1 MLTELRS
8 IVNKVTSSQSLD
20 EALFALVRLTKQ
32 AMNLDCCSVYLADY
46 ARQEFVLMAS
56 DGLAVSAQGQAS
68 VSFNE
73 GVVGLVGQRE
83 EPINLADVQ
92 SHPRFKYLPEVQED
106 QFRSFLGTPIIHQR
120 KVLGVLVAQQVS
132 LRSFDESEES
142 FVVTLAAQL
151 ATVIAH
157 ALAVGFS
164 PSSLNQQ
171 QSKVH
176 HGVSGSAGVAVA
188 PAFVAKHQ
196 DSLMDVVVENCSDMA
211 FEKQVIL
218 KATERT
224 RAELY
229 TLSEQLS
236 AQLPKDVLAIFESYQ
251 HMLAEQGLL
260 GDILNK
266 IDENYKACS
275 AIKLVVDNYVSQ
287 FELMSDPYLKERA
300 SDVRDLGQRLLQQVL
315 RSHLDLNKL
324 PENFILVANE
334 VTASMLAEYPS
345 DRLQGIVSVKGGANS
360 HAAILSRA
368 MGIPAIMG
376 LDIAISQLSEQEL
389 IVNGYNGELI
399 VSPGDA
405 VRNEYL
411 QLQEQELE
419 LQKLVISEADQ
430 AAVSLDGH
438 RAKLLINAG
447 LSADSSNANQLG
459 EDGVGLYRTEIP
471 FILRDSF
478 PSEQEQY
485 ALYKEILSQYKG
497 KSVCMRTLDV
507 GGDKQLPYF
516 PIIEENPF
524 LGWRGIRLTLDHP
537 EIFLLQAKA
546 MYRAGVELGNLSI
559 MLPMVSDL
567 GEMDE
572 AIRLLDQ
579 AWYEVLDKYDFAK
592 EPVRP
597 QLGVMIE
604 VPSAIYLLPELAE
617 RVDFWSVGSNDLTQY
632 MLAVDRNNVRVAKLY
647 DTFHPAVLR
656 ALNDIIQQAQRYNV
670 PVSVCGELAGDPVG
684 AVILM
689 AMGYRKLSMNGFNLA
704 RIKYVLRHSDLGQ
717 LQRALQRALAMD
729 TGVAIRELF
738 ADYLEQQGVGGLVRA
753 GK

>member
-1 MLTELRS
+1 LLTELRT
-8 IVNKVTSSQSLD
+8 IVSQVTSSQNLE
-20 EALFALVRLTKQ
+20 EALACLVKSTKQ
-32 AMNLDCCSVYLADY
+32 VMKLDCCTVYLADY

-56 DGLAVSAQGQAS
+56 DGLASSAQGQAS
-68 VSFNE
+68 VAFNE

-83 EPINLADVQ
+83 EPINLADVHA
-92 SHPRFKYLPEVQED
+92 HPHFKYLPDIQED

-120 KVLGVLVAQQVS
+120 KVLGVLVAQQNTTR
-132 LRSFDESEES
+132 LFDESEES

-157 ALAVGFS
+157 ALAMGFS
-164 PSSLNQQ
+164 PTSVNLHK
-171 QSKVH
+171 SKVYQ
-176 HGVSGSAGVAVA
+176 GVPGSSGVALA
-188 PAFVAKHQ
+188 PAFVARHQ
-196 DSLMDVVVENCSDMA
+196 DTLIDVVIETCSDIA
-211 FEKQVIL
+211 FEKQIIL

-224 RAELY
+224 RAELF
-229 TLSEQLS
+229 TLSQQLS
-236 AQLPKDVLAIFESYQ
+236 DQLPKDVLAIFETYQ

-266 IDENYKACS
+266 IDDSYKACS
-275 AIKLVVDNYVSQ
+275 AIKLVIDNYVNQ
-287 FELMSDPYLKERA
+287 FELMNDPYLKERA

-315 RSHLDLNKL
+315 RSHLDVSKL
-324 PENFILVANE
+324 PERFILVADE
-334 VTASMLAEYPS
+334 VTASMLAEYPAE
-345 DRLQGIVSVKGGANS
+345 RLQAVVSVNGGANS

-376 LDIAISQLSEQEL
+376 IEIAIGQLAGIEL
-389 IVNGYNGELI
+389 IVNGYSGELI
-399 VSPGDA
+399 ISPGDA
-405 VRNEYL
+405 VRAEYL
-411 QLQEQELE
+411 QLQQQEQELQE
-419 LQKLVISEADQ
+419 LVLNESKQPAI
-430 AAVSLDGH
+430 SLDGH

-447 LSADSSNANQLG
+447 LSADSTQTNHLG
-459 EDGVGLYRTEIP
+459 ADGVGLYRTEIP

-478 PSEQEQY
+478 PSELEQY
-485 ALYKEILSQYKG
+485 SLYKDILVQHEG
-497 KSVCMRTLDV
+497 RPVCMRTLDV

-516 PIIEENPF
+516 PIIEANPF

-537 EIFLLQAKA
+537 EIFLVQAKA

-559 MLPMVSDL
+559 MLPMISDL
-567 GEMDE
+567 SEVDE

-579 AWYEVLDKYDFAK
+579 AWYEVLDKFDFDRNSI
-592 EPVRP
+592 RP
-597 QLGVMIE
+597 KLGVMIE
-604 VPSAIYLLPELAE
+604 VPSAIYLLPELAA

-656 ALNDIIQQAQRYNV
+656 ALHDIIKQAEKLNV

-689 AMGYRKLSMNGFNLA
+689 AMGYRKLSMNSFNLP
-704 RIKYVLRHSDLGQ
+704 RIKYVLRHTDLSYM
-717 LQRALQRALAMD
+717 QRILQRALAMD
-729 TGVAIRELF
+729 RGSDIRELF
-738 ADYLEQQGVGGLVRA
+738 ANYLEEQGVGGLVRA